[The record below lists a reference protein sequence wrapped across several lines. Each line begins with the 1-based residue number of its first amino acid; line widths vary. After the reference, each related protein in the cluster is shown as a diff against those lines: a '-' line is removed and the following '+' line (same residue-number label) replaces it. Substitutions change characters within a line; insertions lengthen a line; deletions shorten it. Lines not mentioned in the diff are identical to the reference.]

1 MLSFNFRR
9 IIMECITARV
19 KTILE
24 RAELPS
30 SFTVR
35 LLVQA
40 SYFVTFLSELLLF
53 FFPETSECQGSQC
66 LYFDTRRTAVTGSAH
81 SVHQNFLAA
90 FVMMTSLFLFAS
102 WLQLPHL
109 IISTVQNLCNL
120 QSNVY
125 WLCSLNPVRNSSC
138 LERLLYVCWERRRT
152 SWFCLILDALSRRL
166 AALLYRVRSRDWFCL
181 TFQVSICKLCVHP
194 SLTRFYSTINM

>member
-24 RAELPS
+24 QAELPS

-90 FVMMTSLFLFAS
+90 FFMMTSLFLFAS

-120 QSNVY
+120 QSNDFVPTIQFEI
-125 WLCSLNPVRNSSC
+125 LPVWN
-138 LERLLYVCWERRRT
+138 VCCT
-152 SWFCLILDALSRRL
+152 FVGNAV
-166 AALLYRVRSRDWFCL
+166 VRHDS
-181 TFQVSICKLCVHP
+181 V
-194 SLTRFYSTINM
+194 